1 MKLTQSFR
9 PLSRPGEFPTKR
21 GKREY
26 ETRKEFPS
34 PREAWVVSYTFQ
46 TLKSYKC
53 YTVSGPSRGLGGVLP
68 KQHSE
73 NGYHEIVKFPSPL
86 EAWVVSYCWF
96 CLWPVCKSWVS
107 GPSRGMGGFL
117 PNVPNKLESQWRLV
131 SVPYR
136 GLGSFLQK
144 QWTTITLTFLSFRPL
159 SRYGWFPTK

>member
-73 NGYHEIVKFPSPL
+73 NGYHKIVKFPSPL
-86 EAWVVSYCWF
+86 EAWVVSYETKPAETFPSPLEVWVDSYLKQAMT
-96 CLWPVCKSWVS
+96 CLSLLS
-107 GPSRGMGGFL
+107 
-117 PNVPNKLESQWRLV
+117 
-131 SVPYR
+131 
-136 GLGSFLQK
+136 
-144 QWTTITLTFLSFRPL
+144 SFRPL
-159 SRYGWFPTK
+159 SRVGWVPTYQSSW